1 MDNETQNDKLQNIS
15 YLNTKSILLIV
26 LLYKQRELSTIHK
39 IVMFPDWSICFKG
52 VGLKHACLQGL

>member
-26 LLYKQRELSTIHK
+26 LLYVQAKVAKYNS
-39 IVMFPDWSICFKG
+39 
-52 VGLKHACLQGL
+52 

>member
-26 LLYKQRELSTIHK
+26 LLYKQR
-39 IVMFPDWSICFKG
+39 
-52 VGLKHACLQGL
+52 